1 VNSDA
6 FIGEVLAAFAAN
18 PRKLLD
24 ALGLR
29 VDEARS
35 RGKDIW
41 VYDGQEQTASLHIQA
56 TGVKAGLWFRFGDA
70 VGGNCFGLVQR
81 YKPALSFRQ
90 RLELVADVYGIVE
103 TKTNAAQRRA
113 PEVESAQVVSEHRYP
128 VIDGKGE
135 VIAVHMR
142 QDLADGGKRVWWE
155 RPDGTR
161 GLPEGMKLTQLP
173 LYRAHMLQDSPTA
186 PVIIC
191 EGEKDADACV
201 DAGFLALGTYGA
213 DVIPEEDVLRPL
225 KGHRVYVWPDNDA
238 AGEKHGNAVA
248 ERLAMMGID
257 VTVLRWEDAP
267 EKAGAADWFAM
278 GKTAD
283 DLRML
288 AKTCPRFVAGAGPEA
303 SAEAEV
309 AGAVNAAVSPGT
321 PKARRGA
328 VHVSELVD
336 DIVESINQRRDLQPA
351 IYGLRSGWPTLDW
364 HYYGF
369 KWERLIV
376 VLGDSHS
383 GKTSMGRQMFFATAE
398 AIRGQVGSPRVLY
411 YDAEGGNE
419 QFLTHY
425 TAWKYGVPHKYFDP
439 GGRRAATPD
448 IERRIEAAILDFAAL
463 PIYISQDYDD
473 AEWILCDIERQ
484 AAEGPIEGVI
494 IDNLQKL
501 DFGKDE
507 WRASKRMAARMLRLG
522 EQLGCPIVMLSQI
535 NRDNRN
541 KDWNARGG
549 PEWFNAAD
557 VCFFIERGDRGMTR
571 EERSLATTSLLSNVK
586 RRHRGVPCRPL
597 VLEGDPATKRLW
609 EQADTRHS
617 YWTVGGSE
625 AEGDWEVGS

>member
-1 VNSDA
+1 MSSDTFA
-6 FIGEVLAAFAAN
+6 DDVMAAFAAD
-18 PRKLLD
+18 PRRLL
-24 ALGLR
+24 ASLGLE

-35 RGKDIW
+35 KGRDIW
-41 VYDGQEQTASLHIQA
+41 VYDGQEDAASLHIQA
-56 TGVKAGLWFRFGDA
+56 VGDKAGLWFRFGDA

-81 YKPALSFRQ
+81 YKPTMSFRQ
-90 RLELVADVYGIVE
+90 RLELVAQVYGVVE
-103 TKTNAAQRRA
+103 RENAAPRRRDPNA
-113 PEVESAQVVSEHRYP
+113 PPPAVVAEHRYP
-128 VIDGKGE
+128 VIAAGGE
-135 VIAVHMR
+135 IIALHMR
-142 QDLADGGKRVWWE
+142 QDLDDGGKTIWWE

-173 LYRAHMLQDSPTA
+173 LYRAQTLKDRPTA

-191 EGEKDADACV
+191 EGEKDADACAE
-201 DAGFLALGTYGA
+201 AGFLALGSYGA
-213 DVIPEEDVLRPL
+213 DVVPEEEVLRPL

-238 AGEKHGNAVA
+238 AGMKHANAIA
-248 ERLAMMGID
+248 GRLAVMGVD

-267 EKAGAADWFAM
+267 AKAGAADWFAM

-283 DLRML
+283 ELRAL
-288 AKTCPRFVAGAGPEA
+288 AKACPRFIPQEQVEA
-303 SAEAEV
+303 QAEAEI
-309 AGAVNAAVSPGT
+309 AGAVNAAVSPGSQ
-321 PKARRGA
+321 KVRRGA
-328 VHVSELVD
+328 VHASELVD
-336 DIVESINQRRDLQPA
+336 DIVESVNQRRDLQPA

-364 HYYGF
+364 HYFGF
-369 KWERLIV
+369 KWEKLMV

-398 AIRGQVGSPRVLY
+398 ALLGQVGSPRVLY

-425 TAWKYGVPHKYFDP
+425 TAWKYGVAHKYFDP
-439 GGRRAATPD
+439 GGRRAASAD
-448 IERRIEAAILDFAAL
+448 IEHRIEAAVVDFAAL

-522 EQLGCPIVMLSQI
+522 EQLRCPIVMLSQI

-557 VCFFIERGDRGMTR
+557 VCFFLERGDQGMSR
-571 EERSLATTSLLSNVK
+571 EERSLATTCLLSNVK
-586 RRHRGVPCRPL
+586 RRHRGTPCKPL
-597 VLEGDPATKRLW
+597 LLEGDPATKRLW
-609 EQADTRHS
+609 EQNDQRHS
-617 YWTVGGSE
+617 YWSGGASE
-625 AEGDWEVGS
+625 EDNEWPNG